1 MDNNFSEFW
10 IKMFN
15 YNVFRMQK
23 IGASTNKIGLG
34 SPQESVIIQ
43 VIAWHHYLSSITEV
57 NNEVKSFEDTLK
69 LWSKHKYNKTA
80 SKKLTITLLCNLTN
94 IPFETARRKIS
105 KLVKKKYIT
114 YTKSE
119 GLRFIAE
126 SELNKIIVNEIH
138 PYEKELLVEFLVSF
152 LLSGKENN

>member
-1 MDNNFSEFW
+1 MDDNFSEFW

-57 NNEVKSFEDTLK
+57 NKGAKSFDDTLK
-69 LWSKHKYNKTA
+69 LWSEHKYNKTDK
-80 SKKLTITLLCNLTN
+80 KKLTITLLCDLTN
-94 IPFETARRKIS
+94 IPFETTRRRIN
-105 KLVKKKYIT
+105 KLVNKKYIT
-114 YTKSE
+114 YTRSE
-119 GLRFIAE
+119 GIRFIAE
-126 SELNKIIVNEIH
+126 SDLNKIIVNEIH
-138 PYEKELLVEFLVSF
+138 PYEKELLKEFLVSF

>member
-23 IGASTNKIGLG
+23 ISASTNKIGLG
-34 SPQESVIIQ
+34 SPQDSLIIQ

-57 NNEVKSFEDTLK
+57 NKGVKSFDDTLK
-69 LWSKHKYNKTA
+69 LWSEHKYNKTDK
-80 SKKLTITLLCNLTN
+80 KKLTITLLSDLTN
-94 IPFETARRKIS
+94 IPFETARRKIN
-105 KLVKKKYIT
+105 KLVQKKYIT
-114 YTKSE
+114 YSKSE

-126 SELNKIIVNEIH
+126 SDLNKIIVNEIH
-138 PYEKELLVEFLVSF
+138 PYEKELLKEFLVSF
-152 LLSGKENN
+152 LLSGKEND